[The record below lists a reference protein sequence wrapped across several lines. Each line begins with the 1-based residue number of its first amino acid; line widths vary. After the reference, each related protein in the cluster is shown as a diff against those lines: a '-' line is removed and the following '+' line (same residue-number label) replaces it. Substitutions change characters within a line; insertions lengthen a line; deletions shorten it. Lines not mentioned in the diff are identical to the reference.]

1 MVNAGAGQGSR
12 YFPFI
17 DGLRAIAIAAVVA
30 YHLDPRWMP
39 GGFAG
44 VDMFFVIS
52 GFVVSASVAGFETR
66 NAWAFA
72 ARFYARRVRR
82 ILPALL
88 FCLACVAL
96 LCVLFVPPAW
106 LNEGSAR
113 TGLFAMFGLANFEL
127 AGSGNDY
134 FSPRVDFN
142 PYTHT
147 WSLGVEEQFY
157 LLFPLLFLL
166 WLRGGRW
173 RKASVVVFAAAGL
186 ASLGTAAWWH
196 AHDDQLRAFYLL
208 PSRFWQLAAGVLL
221 YQAFA
226 AGSLERL
233 PRAPRIALLLASALL
248 LAAGLAAT
256 RESHAPWPDGLASVA
271 GTAGLIAALL
281 VAPAANPAA
290 RLLASKPIR
299 YVGFLSYSLYLWHWP
314 VIVLMRWTTG
324 IDAPWQKLVALAVA
338 FAMAVFSYHWIE
350 TPLRRGRW
358 ITSRKPAFVIVGGI
372 ACAVLCAQAVRTVQA
387 HDETL
392 SLSTVT
398 RHRADW
404 YPEYALPRPLRAG
417 CGIAKHSEPF
427 GDGEIWTYAR
437 VGCGR
442 SPQSPQLFVAG
453 DSHAT
458 AYVAMLRQYAMDTG
472 VEVRV
477 YQTPGC
483 RFFGLERSREF
494 KNPQCE
500 PAIEAAMA
508 DIARRARRG
517 DVLFLPSLRLGRF
530 SDQWVAFDRNDVEAR
545 NASRAAH
552 AARRQ
557 GFVRA
562 RARLLPLAHRG
573 VRVVFEAPTPLFPAP
588 AYRCSD
594 AFNRDNQICAGGLE
608 LPRMEL
614 EAYRTPVLRTM
625 RSLVAK
631 LPHATIWDPFPLLCP
646 GTTCHAVEAGKPLFF
661 DGDHLSAYGSL
672 RLLPDFARHMQ
683 SLRNPAA
690 ITPGRSPGSKPAS
703 APPAAG

>member
-1 MVNAGAGQGSR
+1 MNAAATTGQGAR

-30 YHLDPRWMP
+30 YHLDSRLAP

-52 GFVVSASVAGFETR
+52 GFVVSASVAGFDAR
-66 NAWAFA
+66 NAWGFA

-88 FCLACVAL
+88 FCLACTAL

-186 ASLGTAAWWH
+186 ASLATAAWWH

-208 PSRFWQLAAGVLL
+208 PSRFWQLATGVLL

-226 AGSLERL
+226 TGWLERL
-233 PRAPRIALLLASALL
+233 SRTPRTALLLASASL
-248 LAAGLAAT
+248 LAAGLVAT
-256 RESHAPWPDGLASVA
+256 RESHAPWPDGLASVVA
-271 GTAGLIAALL
+271 TAGIVAALL
-281 VAPAANPAA
+281 VAPASNPAI
-290 RLLASKPIR
+290 RLLSSKPMR

-324 IDAPWQKLVALAVA
+324 IDAPWQKLGALAIA
-338 FAMAVFSYHWIE
+338 FALAAFSYHWIE

-358 ITSRKPAFVIVGGI
+358 ITGRKPAFVIAGGVL
-372 ACAVLCAQAVRTVQA
+372 CAILCAQAVRTVQA
-387 HDETL
+387 HDESL

-398 RHRADW
+398 RHRAQW
-404 YPEYALPRPLRAG
+404 YPEDAPTVPLRPGCEVAKRTEAMGDGSAWTFTRNG
-417 CGIAKHSEPF
+417 CGASHSGP
-427 GDGEIWTYAR
+427 R
-437 VGCGR
+437 
-442 SPQSPQLFVAG
+442 LFVAG

-458 AYVAMLRQYAMDTG
+458 AYIALLRQYAMDSGT
-472 VEVRV
+472 EVRV
-477 YQTPGC
+477 YQVPGC
-483 RFFGLERSREF
+483 RFFGLGSARELDA
-494 KNPQCE
+494 PHCL
-500 PAIEAAMA
+500 PAMHAAMD
-508 DIARRARRG
+508 DIGRRAREG
-517 DVLFLPSLRLGRF
+517 DMLFLPSLRLERF
-530 SDQWVAFDRNDVEAR
+530 SDQWVAFDRNEVIAR
-545 NASRAAH
+545 NASAAQ
-552 AARRQ
+552 ATRDEGIA
-557 GFVRA
+557 RA
-562 RARLLPLAHRG
+562 RERLLPLARRG
-573 VRVVFEAPTPLFPAP
+573 VRVVFEAPPPLFPAP

-594 AFNRDNQICAGGLE
+594 AFNRDNPICAGGLE
-608 LPRMEL
+608 MPRAEL
-614 EAYRTPVLRTM
+614 EAYRTPVLRAIHAV
-625 RSLVAK
+625 VAQ
-631 LPHATIWDPFPLLCP
+631 LPGATIWDPFPLLCP
-646 GTTCHAVEAGKPLFF
+646 GKTCRAVENGGPLFF
-661 DGDHLSAYGSL
+661 DGDHLSGYGNA

-690 ITPGRSPGSKPAS
+690 ITPDRSPGSKPAN

>member
-1 MVNAGAGQGSR
+1 MVNAGAGQGAR

-30 YHLDPRWMP
+30 YHLDSRLAP

-173 RKASVVVFAAAGL
+173 RKASVVVFAAAGS
-186 ASLGTAAWWH
+186 ASLATAAWWH
-196 AHDDQLRAFYLL
+196 AHGDQLRAFYLL
-208 PSRFWQLAAGVLL
+208 PSRFWQLAIGVLL

-226 AGSLERL
+226 TGWLERL
-233 PRAPRIALLLASALL
+233 SRMPRTALLLASTSL
-248 LAAGLAAT
+248 LAAGLVAT

-281 VAPAANPAA
+281 AVPASNPAI
-290 RLLASKPIR
+290 RLLSSKPMR

-324 IDAPWQKLVALAVA
+324 IDAPWQMLVALAVA

-358 ITSRKPAFVIVGGI
+358 ITSRKPALVIAGGVV
-372 ACAVLCAQAVRTVQA
+372 CAILCALAVRSVQA
-387 HDETL
+387 QDETL

-398 RHRADW
+398 RHRTDW
-404 YPEYALPRPLRAG
+404 YPEHARTVPL
-417 CGIAKHSEPF
+417 
-427 GDGEIWTYAR
+427 R
-437 VGCGR
+437 VGCEVVKRNETLGIGSVWTYVR
-442 SPQSPQLFVAG
+442 IGCGANPDGPQLFVAG

-458 AYVAMLRQYAMDTG
+458 AYIAMLRQYVMDTG
-472 VEVRV
+472 IDVRI
-477 YQTPGC
+477 YQVPDC
-483 RFFGLERSREF
+483 QFFGLRRSWGADARSC
-494 KNPQCE
+494 KT
-500 PAIEAAMA
+500 IISAAMV
-508 DIARRARRG
+508 DIARRAGRG
-517 DVLFLPSLRLGRF
+517 DVLFLPSLRLERL
-530 SDQWVAFDRNDVEAR
+530 SDQWATVDRVAVETRNLNR
-545 NASRAAH
+545 ISQ
-552 AARRQ
+552 AARRN
-557 GFVRA
+557 GFMKTR
-562 RARLLPLAHRG
+562 RELLPLARRG
-573 VRVVFEAPTPLFPAP
+573 VRIVFEAPTPVFPAP

-594 AFNRDNQICAGGLE
+594 AFNRDNPVCAGGLE
-608 LPRMEL
+608 LSRAEL
-614 EAYRTPVLRTM
+614 EAYRAPVLNTM
-625 RSLVAK
+625 QALVAK
-631 LPHATIWDPFPLLCP
+631 LPRATVWDPLPLLCP

-690 ITPGRSPGSKPAS
+690 ITPDRSPGSKPAN

>member
-1 MVNAGAGQGSR
+1 VVSAGPGPR

-17 DGLRAIAIAAVVA
+17 DGLRAIAIAAVLA
-30 YHLDPRWMP
+30 YHLDPRWLP

-52 GFVVSASVAGFETR
+52 GFVVSASVAGFETGSAR
-66 NAWAFA
+66 AFA

-88 FCLACVAL
+88 FCLLCTAL

-166 WLRGGRW
+166 WLRGAR
-173 RKASVVVFAAAGL
+173 RVSAAVFAVAGL
-186 ASLGTAAWWH
+186 ASLALAAWWH
-196 AHDDQLRAFYLL
+196 GQGEQTRAFYLL

-226 AGSLERL
+226 KGWLSRM
-233 PRAPRIALLLASALL
+233 PRAPRAILLCASALL
-248 LAAGLAAT
+248 LGVALAAT
-256 RESHAPWPDGLASVA
+256 REAHAPWPDGLASVA

-281 VAPAANPAA
+281 ASADANPAI
-290 RLLASKPIR
+290 RLLSSKPLR
-299 YVGFLSYSLYLWHWP
+299 YLGFLSYSLYLWHWP

-324 IDAPWQKLVALAVA
+324 IDAPWQKLVALAIA
-338 FAMAVFSYHWIE
+338 FAMAVFSYHCVE

-358 ITSRKPAFVIVGGI
+358 IVARKPAWVIAGG
-372 ACAVLCAQAVRTVQA
+372 VLCVLLSVLAARGMQA
-387 HDETL
+387 HDQHL
-392 SLSTVT
+392 SLSSVT
-398 RHRADW
+398 RPRADW
-404 YPEYALPRPLRAG
+404 YPVNAQVVPFRPGCKVAKRSTPLGAGSVWILERIG
-417 CGIAKHSEPF
+417 CGGNATHL
-427 GDGEIWTYAR
+427 R
-437 VGCGR
+437 
-442 SPQSPQLFVAG
+442 LFVAG

-458 AYVAMLRQYAMDTG
+458 AYVALLGQYAMDTG
-472 VEVRV
+472 IEVRI
-477 YQTPGC
+477 YQVPGC

-494 KNPQCE
+494 RDPQCE
-500 PAIEAAMA
+500 PVVAAAMA
-508 DIARRARRG
+508 DIARRAQRG
-517 DVLFLPSLRLGRF
+517 DVLFLPSLRLGRY
-530 SDQWVAFDRNDVEAR
+530 SDQWVAFDRDRVEAR

-552 AARRQ
+552 AGRRK
-557 GFVRA
+557 GFVQA
-562 RARLLPLAHRG
+562 RSGLLPLARRG

-588 AYRCSD
+588 AYRCAD
-594 AFNRDNQICAGGLE
+594 AFNRDNPICAGGLQ
-608 LPRMEL
+608 LPRAEL
-614 EAYRTPVLRTM
+614 EAYRAPVLRTM
-625 RSLVAK
+625 QALVAK

-646 GTTCHAVEAGKPLFF
+646 GATCHAIEAGKPLFF

-672 RLLPDFARHMQ
+672 RLLPDFSRHLQ
-683 SLRNPAA
+683 ALRETP
-690 ITPGRSPGSKPAS
+690 TPGRNPGSTPAS
-703 APPAAG
+703 VRPAAG